1 MATPT
6 TKTNTA
12 EAAAKA
18 ALAAKHKAQA
28 EAEAEQAKLD
38 ELRRDVPPG
47 IGEVEA
53 ELRAQIDELKRKP
66 PVNLYAA
73 IHAAQAK
80 IETVRKNG
88 ENPHYKAKYA
98 TLDEVWETV
107 REAVN
112 AAGLIVFCTV
122 ENGTCSTVEHE
133 EKVFNSATK
142 KWEVVSVR
150 KEMVTA
156 RIVTHLAEVKSG
168 EEITCAF
175 PFSVPIGDPQKVGS
189 AMTYARR
196 YTLTALLEIVTGDG
210 ADDDGEAAT
219 NHNTPAT
226 KNPSASAA
234 ADALGF

>member
-1 MATPT
+1 MSAATTKPT
-6 TKTNTA
+6 TP
-12 EAAAKA
+12 AKPDA
-18 ALAAKHKAQA
+18 MKQAQAKLAAKR
-28 EAEAEQAKLD
+28 ESEQMELD

-47 IGEVEA
+47 IEIEESLKAAYSAA
-53 ELRAQIDELKRKP
+53 ERKP

-73 IHAAQAK
+73 IHKAQAN

-88 ENPHYKAKYA
+88 ENLHFKSKYA

-107 REAVN
+107 KKPLN
-112 AAGLIVFCTV
+112 DAGLIVLCDVYTA
-122 ENGTCSTVEHE
+122 NGERMLTTRLIH
-133 EKVFNSATK
+133 
-142 KWEVVSVR
+142 
-150 KEMVTA
+150 
-156 RIVTHLAEVKSG
+156 AETG
-168 EEITCAF
+168 EEASCTF
-175 PFSVPIGDPQKVGS
+175 PIMAATNSPQAIGS

-226 KNPSASAA
+226 RNPSASAA

>member
-1 MATPT
+1 MRAAT
-6 TKTNTA
+6 TKPTA
-12 EAAAKA
+12 PAKPDA
-18 ALAAKHKAQA
+18 MKQAQAKLAAKR
-28 EAEAEQAKLD
+28 EAEQRELD

-47 IGEVEA
+47 IEIEEA
-53 ELRAQIDELKRKP
+53 LKAAYAAAERKP

-73 IHAAQAK
+73 IHKAQAK

-88 ENPHYKAKYA
+88 ENPHFKSKYA

-107 REAVN
+107 RKAVN
-112 AAGLIVFCTV
+112 DAGLVVFCTIDPTAD
-122 ENGTCSTVEHE
+122 G
-133 EKVFNSATK
+133 K
-142 KWEVVSVR
+142 KEL
-150 KEMVTA
+150 T
-156 RIVTHLAEVKSG
+156 THVAEVKSG
-168 EEITCAF
+168 EEISCSF
-175 PFSVPIGDPQKVGS
+175 PIVAQAATPQAVGS

>member
-1 MATPT
+1 MSAAT
-6 TKTNTA
+6 TKPTA
-12 EAAAKA
+12 PAKPDA
-18 ALAAKHKAQA
+18 MKQAQDKLAAKR
-28 EAEAEQAKLD
+28 EAEQRELD

-47 IGEVEA
+47 IGEIEEA
-53 ELRAQIDELKRKP
+53 LKAAYAAAERKP

-73 IHAAQAK
+73 IHKAQAK

-88 ENPHYKAKYA
+88 ENPHFKSKYA

-107 REAVN
+107 RKAVN
-112 AAGLIVFCTV
+112 DAGLVVFCTIDPTAD
-122 ENGTCSTVEHE
+122 G
-133 EKVFNSATK
+133 K
-142 KWEVVSVR
+142 KEL
-150 KEMVTA
+150 T
-156 RIVTHLAEVKSG
+156 THVAEVKSG
-168 EEITCAF
+168 EEISCSF
-175 PFSVPIGDPQKVGS
+175 PIVAQAATPQAVGS

-226 KNPSASAA
+226 RNPSASAA

>member
-1 MATPT
+1 MGQTPD
-6 TKTNTA
+6 KAKA

-18 ALAAKHKAQA
+18 VLAKKREESAAAKA
-28 EAEAEQAKLD
+28 EEY
-38 ELRRDVPPG
+38 RRDVPPG

-53 ELRAQIDELKRKP
+53 ELRAQIDELMRKP
-66 PVNLYAA
+66 PVHLYAA
-73 IHAAQAK
+73 IRAAQGK

-88 ENPHYKAKYA
+88 ENPHFHSKYA
-98 TLDEVWETV
+98 TLDEIWENV
-107 REAVN
+107 RKPLN
-112 AAGLIVFCTV
+112 DAGLIVLCDLYTA
-122 ENGTCSTVEHE
+122 NGERLLTTRVIH
-133 EKVFNSATK
+133 
-142 KWEVVSVR
+142 
-150 KEMVTA
+150 
-156 RIVTHLAEVKSG
+156 AETG
-168 EEITCAF
+168 EETSCTF
-175 PFSVPIGDPQKVGS
+175 PIMAATNSPQAIGS

>member
-18 ALAAKHKAQA
+18 ALAAKRKAQA
-28 EAEAEQAKLD
+28 EAEEQAKLD

-47 IGEVEA
+47 IGEIEEIIRARMEA
-53 ELRAQIDELKRKP
+53 ERKP
-66 PVNLYAA
+66 PVKLYAA
-73 IHAAQAK
+73 IHRAQAK

-88 ENPHYKAKYA
+88 ENPHFKSKYA
-98 TLDEVWETV
+98 TLDEIWETV
-107 REAVN
+107 RKAVN
-112 AAGLIVFCTV
+112 EAGLIVFCTI
-122 ENGTCSTVEHE
+122 EPSGDG
-133 EKVFNSATK
+133 K
-142 KWEVVSVR
+142 
-150 KEMVTA
+150 A
-156 RIVTHLAEVKSG
+156 RLTTHVAEIESG
-168 EEITCAF
+168 EEIACSF
-175 PFSVPIGDPQKVGS
+175 PIVAQATGPQAIGS

-210 ADDDGEAAT
+210 ADDDGEAAE
-219 NHNTPAT
+219 NHNHTQTA

>member
-1 MATPT
+1 MRAAT
-6 TKTNTA
+6 TKPTA
-12 EAAAKA
+12 PAKPDA
-18 ALAAKHKAQA
+18 MKQAQAELAAKR
-28 EAEAEQAKLD
+28 EAEQRELD

-47 IGEVEA
+47 IGEIE
-53 ELRAQIDELKRKP
+53 EELKAAYAAAERKP

-73 IHAAQAK
+73 IHKAQAK

-88 ENPHYKAKYA
+88 ENPHFKSKYA

-107 REAVN
+107 RKAVN
-112 AAGLIVFCTV
+112 DAGLVVFCTIDPTAD
-122 ENGTCSTVEHE
+122 G
-133 EKVFNSATK
+133 K
-142 KWEVVSVR
+142 KEL
-150 KEMVTA
+150 T
-156 RIVTHLAEVKSG
+156 THVAEVKSG
-168 EEITCAF
+168 EEISCSF
-175 PFSVPIGDPQKVGS
+175 PIVAQAATPQAVGS

-226 KNPSASAA
+226 RNPSASAA